1 MFRKPTIRRRGTAR
15 SGAIQ
20 PLRSRRSTSSRFVR
34 GSPSRSSDT
43 ICEATSRAA
52 LMAIWSVCSA
62 KRSWTLSVGI
72 SAGRDRVL
80 SSRTQVSIKTSF
92 LAMRSG
98 RSPGRRPRRSIAGEN
113 RLEVEEL
120 VPRFDLEVDPTGRVV
135 VDEQLPIA
143 EDAVDEIHWGVVEDH
158 HLNGDAHRSFEIR
171 LEVEREP
178 LERSRRSFTVQNGD
192 VDVAC
197 RRGGSS
203 RLAAEQVDCHDPR
216 RPGREEA
223 TQRGLDTSWFHTSII
238 AVGHTTF
245 AARRARAPTQIVRYP
260 RRPTRRR
267 WRLSGR
273 RGLTLHTSIGVLGRR
288 STAHATLAGGWRCR
302 VARSN
307 AYARRMSAG
316 SLHAR
321 PRKVRPT
328 AAPSAV

>member
-120 VPRFDLEVDPTGRVV
+120 VPRFDLEEDPTGRVV

-178 LERSRRSFTVQNGD
+178 LERSRRSFAVQNGD

-223 TQRGLDTSWFHTSII
+223 TQRGLETSWFHTSII

-245 AARRARAPTQIVRYP
+245 AARRARAPTRIVRYRDG
-260 RRPTRRR
+260 RRTDAGAIRSSSPDPSHEFRWAGPALLPLTRRSR
-267 WRLSGR
+267 VDG
-273 RGLTLHTSIGVLGRR
+273 G
-288 STAHATLAGGWRCR
+288 AGWRAQTR
-302 VARSN
+302 TP
-307 AYARRMSAG
+307 G
-316 SLHAR
+316 G
-321 PRKVRPT
+321 
-328 AAPSAV
+328 